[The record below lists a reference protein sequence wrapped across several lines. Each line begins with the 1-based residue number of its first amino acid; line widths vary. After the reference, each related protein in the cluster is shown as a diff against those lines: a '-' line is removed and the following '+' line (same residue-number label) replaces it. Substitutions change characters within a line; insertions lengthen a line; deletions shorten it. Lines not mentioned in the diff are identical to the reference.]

1 MVGESITEI
10 LLQADARGEPLGPA
24 ALTFLVRRYAAGG
37 GDDVRRALE
46 RGLTG
51 VLDGVAAG
59 EREPAWI
66 PMLCEAAAVTD
77 DARVGDAVAA
87 LSRALREA
95 WPYRGP
101 MLDAM
106 HGIDACLAAAM
117 FLSGGWPD
125 GRDLVAGAVDEL
137 ERVVSLAYRP
147 GESLPRSLR
156 NPDEPDGGLE
166 EHVAAAAALLTAH
179 DLTARL
185 PYSMLAEELIQPV
198 RRSTDEPGVAA
209 RCALARVLG
218 RLARLHDDEEYVRA
232 AIVAPSSD
240 YRAEARIVLDGV
252 APLAARHSE
261 HAALLGVAMGEIAH
275 AS

>member
-1 MVGESITEI
+1 MVGEPLTEI
-10 LLQADARGEPLGPA
+10 LLQADARGESLGPA
-24 ALTFLVRRYAAGG
+24 AITFLVRRYAAGA

-77 DARVGDAVAA
+77 DERVGDAVAA

-117 FLSGGWPD
+117 FLSGGPD

-137 ERVVSLAYRP
+137 ERVVSLVYRP

-156 NPDEPDGGLE
+156 SPDEPDGGVE

-198 RRSTDEPGVAA
+198 RRSTGEPGVAA

-261 HAALLGVAMGEIAH
+261 DAALLGVAMDEIAH